1 MILDKALACS
11 LLYEWSLLIQI
22 MYEMDI
28 IWICFDWIISLHFYR
43 KSVGTISQ
51 SCFDVYIKIPFL
63 QNSSNLK
70 EIGNTELDDLI
81 EEGFVHVKIKH

>member
-28 IWICFDWIISLHFYR
+28 MEVLL
-43 KSVGTISQ
+43 GQ
-51 SCFDVYIKIPFL
+51 SCFVVYIKNFVL
-63 QNSSNLK
+63 ENSSNLK
-70 EIGNTELDDLI
+70 EIGGTLSWMIL
-81 EEGFVHVKIKH
+81 